1 MKRGV
6 VISLIVAFVAASG
19 FAYYRQQQFESLNR
33 EYEEMKKQVA
43 QCKLEFNQMRE
54 LYDHAQVE
62 AQVQRTICEEQLKAL
77 RK

>member
-1 MKRGV
+1 MKSAVSIILIAALAGV
-6 VISLIVAFVAASG
+6 SG
-19 FAYYRQQQFESLNR
+19 FAYYRQQQHETLNR
-33 EYEEMKKQVA
+33 ELAEMKEQVE
-43 QCKLEFNQMRE
+43 QCKLEFNEMRV